1 EKGAVRS
8 LQRALVTFS
17 RQKVTPRGERGQ
29 AIEKQSIARDA
40 SREMRFCK
48 GRVDPPLR
56 GRGKRINI
64 KGILRRLRMTELA
77 HEILRFAL
85 NDRDGAE

>member
-40 SREMRFCK
+40 CREINLKSRGFFAS
-48 GRVDPPLR
+48 
-56 GRGKRINI
+56 
-64 KGILRRLRMTELA
+64 LRMTA
-77 HEILRFAL
+77 RVRFFASLRMT
-85 NDRDGAE
+85 GGCSE